1 MQSDQAPL
9 VSILVPTYNH
19 AQFIEDCL
27 NGIFNQIC
35 DFEYEVIMCDD
46 ASLDATVQIAK
57 NFEQEQKPKI
67 KGIFREQN
75 IGMNANVLDG
85 LRKCAGTYIALCEGD
100 DYWTDSR
107 KLQEQV
113 NFMNSNPEFS
123 ICFHPVQIIDFTTGE
138 MAITNQSTAEIT
150 TINELAQGNYIHTAS
165 ALLRNYNSEYPGWMM
180 QTTTPDYGLFMLN
193 AQLGPIKMIKDVMA
207 VYRKH
212 DTGIW
217 SQLKDLDMREK
228 IVSYLMLMKDKFDM
242 STNQTL
248 QERLDIVLLSLAREY
263 SKEPE
268 KIDKSTYYAEILAI
282 ENPAFYR
289 EFTNSLPRKKQ
300 LTFRHF
306 PNWMK
311 NKKN

>member
-46 ASLDATVQIAK
+46 ASVDATVQIAK
-57 NFEQEQKPKI
+57 KFEQEQKLKI
-67 KGIFREQN
+67 NGIYRKQN

-85 LRKCAGTYIALCEGD
+85 LRKCTGAYIALCEGD
-100 DYWTDSR
+100 DYWTDSG

-113 NFMNSNPEFS
+113 NFMNANPEFS

-138 MAITNQSTAEIT
+138 MAITNQSTAEFT
-150 TINELAQGNYIHTAS
+150 AINELARGNYIHTAS

-193 AQLGPIKMIKDVMA
+193 AQRGPIKMIKDVMA

-217 SQLKDLDMREK
+217 SQLKDLEMREK
-228 IVSYLMLMKDKFDM
+228 IVSYLRLMKDKFDLT
-242 STNQTL
+242 TNQTL
-248 QERLDIVLLSLAREY
+248 QERLEIVLLSLAREY

-268 KIDKSTYYAEILAI
+268 KIDKSAFYADILAI
-282 ENPAFYR
+282 ENPALYR
-289 EFTNSLPRKKQ
+289 EFTNSMPSKKRVR
-300 LTFRHF
+300 FRDF